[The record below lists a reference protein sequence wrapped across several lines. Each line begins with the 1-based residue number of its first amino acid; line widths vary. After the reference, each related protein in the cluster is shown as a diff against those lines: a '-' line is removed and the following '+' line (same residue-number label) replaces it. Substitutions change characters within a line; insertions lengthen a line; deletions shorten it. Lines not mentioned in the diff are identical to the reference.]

1 MRVLHVYKTYFPETQ
16 GGLEEVI
23 RQIALETTARGATNR
38 ILTLGADRGPVILDR
53 PEARVV
59 RCHRDAEIA
68 SCGLS
73 MQALTRFRGQAQW
86 ADLIHYHHPW
96 PFADLL
102 HCLLRPRAPALVT
115 YHSDI
120 VRQRRLFAL
129 YRPLMH
135 RFLARVDRVV
145 ATSQNYAA
153 SSQVLQ
159 RYPKKTEVIPIGV
172 NSASQP
178 TATATDIA
186 AMRARVGNGFFLFI
200 GVLRGYKGLDTLV
213 DAAATTD
220 IPVVIAGDGPEREA
234 LQRRAD
240 AAGAAHVHFL
250 GRVSDAER
258 SALFALACSVILPS
272 NARSEAYGVAL
283 VEGAMNA
290 CALISTE
297 LGTGTTFVNRDGETG
312 RVVAPNDLHALRA
325 ALEELANHP
334 ERTRAFGAAAR
345 LRYERLLT
353 ADRMGSAYM
362 ALYERLLGSA

>member
-23 RQIALETTARGATNR
+23 RQIALETTARGVTNR
-38 ILTLGADRGPVILDR
+38 ILTLAADGGPTTIDR

-68 SCGLS
+68 SNGLS
-73 MQALTRFRGQAQW
+73 MQALPRFRGHAQW

-102 HCLLRPRAPALVT
+102 HCLFRPSAPALVT

-145 ATSQNYAA
+145 ATSGNYAA

-159 RYPKKTEVIPIGV
+159 RYHQKTEIIPIGV
-172 NSASQP
+172 DSASQP
-178 TATATDIA
+178 TATSAEIA
-186 AMRARVGNGFFLFI
+186 AMRARVGSGFFLFI
-200 GVLRGYKGLDTLV
+200 GVLRSYKGLDTLV
-213 DAAATTD
+213 DAATGTD
-220 IPVVIAGDGPEREA
+220 VPVVIAGDGPERDA
-234 LQRRAD
+234 LQRRAN
-240 AAGAAHVHFL
+240 AAGSGRVHFL
-250 GRVSDAER
+250 GRVSDSER
-258 SALFALACSVILPS
+258 SALFALAGAVVLPS

-290 CALISTE
+290 RALISTE

-312 RVVAPNDLHALRA
+312 RVVAPNDVHALRA
-325 ALEELANHP
+325 ALEEFANHP
-334 ERTRAFGAAAR
+334 ERTRALGVAAR
-345 LRYERLLT
+345 ERYERLLT

-362 ALYERLLGSA
+362 ALYERLLGIA